1 MILDDITAAVSKR
14 LAADKAAISPEE
26 MKQLALKAPK
36 PVGYPFE
43 QALSQPG

>member
-26 MKQLALKAPK
+26 MKQLALTAPK
-36 PVGYPFE
+36 PAAYPFE
-43 QALSQPG
+43 QDLSQPG